1 VYKAGLNVCSE
12 IKDIDN
18 ITTIDAKNFSLDA
31 TEKHFWTLIDL
42 CVFAVA
48 RELRPDLFKI
58 DVIPNHWVIQ
68 GDRDASNTM
77 DNTHW
82 AHNVFKELGKSLNG
96 VGFIKEYCY
105 TQVGFYPTSSGILNN
120 PEFTI
125 VTKEDLIRITRA
137 VKPLWEKGDWVLIL
151 TDELAN
157 LKKHSHF
164 RISGFDS
171 MGLIEIERPGKL
183 DYFISPGR
191 LEKGEIKVFKCEE
204 DLRDFMNG
212 LRDTQ
217 IRNKMTYITFDAPW
231 AGKDPYKD
239 AKLIIVD
246 KSDPVQEFVQRKRNK
261 VKRTLNMTTFEEVTI
276 KV

>member
-1 VYKAGLNVCSE
+1 
-12 IKDIDN
+12 
-18 ITTIDAKNFSLDA
+18 
-31 TEKHFWTLIDL
+31 
-42 CVFAVA
+42 
-48 RELRPDLFKI
+48 
-58 DVIPNHWVIQ
+58 
-68 GDRDASNTM
+68 
-77 DNTHW
+77 
-82 AHNVFKELGKSLNG
+82 
-96 VGFIKEYCY
+96 
-105 TQVGFYPTSSGILNN
+105 
-120 PEFTI
+120 
-125 VTKEDLIRITRA
+125 
-137 VKPLWEKGDWVLIL
+137 
-151 TDELAN
+151 
-157 LKKHSHF
+157 
-164 RISGFDS
+164 